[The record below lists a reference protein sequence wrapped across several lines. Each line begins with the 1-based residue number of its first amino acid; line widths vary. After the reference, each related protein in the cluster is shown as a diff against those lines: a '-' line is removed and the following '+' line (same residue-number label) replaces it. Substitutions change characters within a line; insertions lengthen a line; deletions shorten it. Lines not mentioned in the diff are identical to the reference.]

1 MSACSVR
8 NEAVPGEVYIDFR
21 GRPLPPEIRVSG
33 PEKAAFIRPEPEGLR
48 VTLPKDRYDLGAV
61 KFDLVTA
68 VKGDCEV
75 TATLDILEA
84 EEPPDELGV
93 GVFLAI
99 NQAVRVG
106 RMTGTAGQQ
115 AIVWER
121 WRLPDGS
128 RDYRGRDFACPDKAR
143 RLQLKRTGEDVH
155 FLWSPSA
162 KGNDLREIGQ
172 CEFGDQDVTL
182 VRLIAQT
189 GQRPCR
195 LDVRFVDLRV
205 AGPSVALGHWRPW
218 LPAAIGVGGLIVIA
232 ALVAVRRR
240 MRKPVAT

>member
-1 MSACSVR
+1 MRTIVQHRTPRQIALAVLALSMSACSVR

-93 GVFLAI
+93 G
-99 NQAVRVG
+99 
-106 RMTGTAGQQ
+106 
-115 AIVWER
+115 
-121 WRLPDGS
+121 
-128 RDYRGRDFACPDKAR
+128 
-143 RLQLKRTGEDVH
+143 
-155 FLWSPSA
+155 
-162 KGNDLREIGQ
+162 
-172 CEFGDQDVTL
+172 
-182 VRLIAQT
+182 
-189 GQRPCR
+189 
-195 LDVRFVDLRV
+195 
-205 AGPSVALGHWRPW
+205 
-218 LPAAIGVGGLIVIA
+218 GLIVIA